1 MAWAHRVKNLT
12 SYLRLSRMKAAVGL
26 LSSDERH
33 EWILTTGFPKLRDIT
48 ADKTYPWYTLQS
60 IKYIGSLISPDMK
73 VLEYESGY
81 STLWWAERVAEVT
94 SIERSRDWYERL
106 KAALVQKN
114 YKNVKLIHF
123 DKLQDESTCI

>member
-1 MAWAHRVKNLT
+1 
-12 SYLRLSRMKAAVGL
+12 MKAAVGL